1 MSNAVPQGWSELS
14 LKDVSTVI
22 TKGTTPTTYGAGY
35 AQSGVKFIRVENIS
49 KSGFIDESELR
60 FISKETHETLK
71 RSQLQSGDL
80 LVSIAGAIGRSAIVS
95 DKNLPANTNQ
105 AVGIVRLIK
114 EEIIADFARYS
125 IESPVVAQ
133 QMSDSQAGN
142 AQVNLNLEQLGGLR
156 FYRPPLPEQ
165 QKIATILSSVDNVI
179 EKTRVQID
187 KLKDLKTGMMQELLT
202 KGIGHTEF
210 KDSPVGQIPINWEV
224 KQIGE
229 MVVKVGSG
237 ITPRGG
243 SASYVDVGIPLI
255 RSQNVHSD
263 GLRLDDVSYI
273 TETQHAKMSGS
284 QLKPCDVLLN
294 ITGASIGRCYYLPS
308 DFKEGNVNQH
318 VCIIRLKKEIMD
330 SAFLTFC
337 LNSELGQRQVMSLQA
352 GGNREGLNFQQ
363 VRAIKLPVP
372 TSDEQKKIAE
382 FVSSIEKNI
391 RNKLA
396 KLAHLSDT
404 KKALMQDLLTGK
416 VRVKVEATETAE

>member
-14 LKDVSTVI
+14 LKEVSTVI

-165 QKIATILSSVDNVI
+165 QKIATILSSVDDVI
-179 EKTRVQID
+179 EKTRAQID

-210 KDSPVGQIPINWEV
+210 KDSPVGQIPAEWS
-224 KQIGE
+224 
-229 MVVKVGSG
+229 VVKLKDIADVKGGKRMPKGRPFAGHVTPYPYIRVTDFRDGTVRTDNLQYVLPEDQKTIKRYIVGKDDLYISIAGTLGLIGSIPDELDGAQLTENAAKIVFHDQSKISPVFYKHILLSAVAQDQLSLEKG
-237 ITPRGG
+237 IGG
-243 SASYVDVGIPLI
+243 G
-255 RSQNVHSD
+255 
-263 GLRLDDVSYI
+263 
-273 TETQHAKMSGS
+273 
-284 QLKPCDVLLN
+284 
-294 ITGASIGRCYYLPS
+294 
-308 DFKEGNVNQH
+308 
-318 VCIIRLKKEIMD
+318 
-330 SAFLTFC
+330 
-337 LNSELGQRQVMSLQA
+337 
-352 GGNREGLNFQQ
+352 
-363 VRAIKLPVP
+363 VP
-372 TSDEQKKIAE
+372 
-382 FVSSIEKNI
+382 
-391 RNKLA
+391 KLA
-396 KLAHLSDT
+396 LFRIEAITLPLPTFEEQNAISKILDAIDVRIQLVVNKIKAVQLT

-416 VRVKVEATETAE
+416 VRVKPNESAAL